1 MDMGSHV
8 ATVQQHRSVL
18 AQHLFPLEEREGD
31 EFGPGRSGNLCI
43 TLTILCI
50 DPE

>member
-1 MDMGSHV
+1 MEMGSHV
-8 ATVQQHRSVL
+8 AIVQQHRSVL

-31 EFGPGRSGNLCI
+31 EFGRGRSGNLCI
-43 TLTILCI
+43 TLMIPCI